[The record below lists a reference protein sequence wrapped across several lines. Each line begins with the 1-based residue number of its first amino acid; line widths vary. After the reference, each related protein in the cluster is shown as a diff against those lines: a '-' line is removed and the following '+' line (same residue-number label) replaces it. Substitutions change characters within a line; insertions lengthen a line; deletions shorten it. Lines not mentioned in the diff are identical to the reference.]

1 MQDIDLETAIRL
13 AQSQLDRDNKHD
25 LVIDRAR
32 TETYDFGWVIYYN
45 PRKFVETKNPK
56 YALPGNSP
64 LVVKRN
70 GEIHSIPSYMEVE
83 DAIEKYRKGQ

>member
-13 AQSQLDRDNKHD
+13 AQAQLDRDNKHD

-32 TETYDFGWVIYYN
+32 TEQSFRVGVYYN